1 MSRTT
6 RPPQSCGFQTR
17 LPGDASAI
25 PRFEDWL
32 DRAAIPDPRL
42 RDRVRLAG
50 LEILDNLIR
59 HASPLEG
66 DTVRTSLRL
75 RAGGGRLVFSFRS
88 EKFRS
93 FSRGGKNPR
102 TGYDIEDGRWR
113 GLGLVMVGFL
123 TLHVRYVSDRRSDRV
138 EAEF

>member
-1 MSRTT
+1 MSGEV
-6 RPPQSCGFQTR
+6 RPPDSRASSIR
-17 LPGDASAI
+17 LPGDASAV

-59 HASPLEG
+59 HAGPLDG
-66 DTVRTSLRL
+66 GSIRASLRL

-88 EKFRS
+88 DKFRS
-93 FSRGGKNPR
+93 FARGGKNPR

-113 GLGLVMVGFL
+113 GLGLVMVAFL
-123 TLHVRYVSDRRSDRV
+123 TLHVRYVSDARSDRV

>member
-1 MSRTT
+1 MESPPHPSNRTA
-6 RPPQSCGFQTR
+6 SF
-17 LPGDASAI
+17 PGDASAV
-25 PRFEDWL
+25 PFFEDWL
-32 DRAAIPDPRL
+32 DGAEFTDTRL

-66 DTVRTSLRL
+66 DVIRASLRL
-75 RAGGGRLVFSFRS
+75 RGEGARLVFSFRS

-93 FSRGGKNPR
+93 FARGGRNPR
-102 TGYDIEDGRWR
+102 VGYNIEDGRWR
-113 GLGLVMVGFL
+113 GLGLVMVAFL
-123 TLHVRYVSDRRSDRV
+123 ALHVRYISDARGDRV

>member
-1 MSRTT
+1 M
-6 RPPQSCGFQTR
+6 
-17 LPGDASAI
+17 
-25 PRFEDWL
+25 

-66 DTVRTSLRL
+66 DSIRVSLRL
-75 RAGGGRLVFSFRS
+75 RSGGGRLVYSFRS

-113 GLGLVMVGFL
+113 GLGLVMVAFL
-123 TLHVRYVSDRRSDRV
+123 TLHVRYVSDARSDRV

>member
-1 MSRTT
+1 MDSPP
-6 RPPQSCGFQTR
+6 RPPRRTASF
-17 LPGDASAI
+17 PGDPSAV
-25 PRFEDWL
+25 PFFEDWL
-32 DRAAIPDPRL
+32 DGAEITDARL

-66 DTVRTSLRL
+66 DVIRASVRF
-75 RAGGGRLVFSFRS
+75 RAGGARLIFSFRS

-93 FSRGGKNPR
+93 FARGGKNPR
-102 TGYDIEDGRWR
+102 VGYNIEDGRWR
-113 GLGLVMVGFL
+113 GLGLVMVAFL
-123 TLHVRYVSDRRSDRV
+123 ALHVRYVSDARGDRV